1 MLITS
6 TYMPNLMTQSPTYLQ
21 KCPRLYYKNIS
32 MIISNQG
39 HYEFIINSTVGIV
52 VKIYKHYFYFQ
63 MSDVNLSLHYNH
75 RHVNGSIK
83 FTASFLP
90 DEIYYLIVATASR
103 KTISSLS
110 VTAIGPARINFN
122 ELGEH

>member
-1 MLITS
+1 MQTDRQ
-6 TYMPNLMTQSPTYLQ
+6 TDRQTN
-21 KCPRLYYKNIS
+21 
-32 MIISNQG
+32 
-39 HYEFIINSTVGIV
+39 EFFSYDPPYSRG
-52 VKIYKHYFYFQ
+52 
-63 MSDVNLSLHYNH
+63 NLSLHYNH

-103 KTISSLS
+103 KTTSSLS